1 MLVCLSEPIPVE
13 VVYAAVCC
21 LCCWCF
27 QSGETWCSVFSLCSL
42 RVLETCFHKSHR
54 QESYS
59 LVQDFCPYHSPCL
72 KSLCKGLKCV
82 AWQTTARFRIA
93 TKAHKRPK
101 ALQAYYIGDRISFA
115 TILGQSGTA
124 AVFCSKKQRL
134 AVMEFSE
141 DEVLSRPWTCYEL
154 TTPTC
159 FIYSLYSYHLYI
171 SLWYTYI
178 PLNSI
183 RPEPHKPGPYD
194 AKKISCFLDRSVPTD
209 WIRLGGSRHRSCNF
223 IVVKLWNP
231 FPWLF
236 WNFFLLDVAKKWH
249 KSHKPSG
256 RLNEPKTQG
265 HYNKLL
271 LRVSESVHDLA
282 SQQQL
287 RFATIRPVA
296 VVACIQRCRM
306 MQNALIFGTNR
317 NDSSRVLAGLF
328 GVSCRGLNNALSV
341 LQC

>member
-1 MLVCLSEPIPVE
+1 MPLFVVC
-13 VVYAAVCC
+13 VVDAFRVARHGVLYFHCAVCGC
-21 LCCWCF
+21 LKHA
-27 QSGETWCSVFSLCSL
+27 SII
-42 RVLETCFHKSHR
+42 FHKSHR
-54 QESYS
+54 QESCS

-183 RPEPHKPGPYD
+183 GPEPHKPGPYD

-296 VVACIQRCRM
+296 VVACIQNLCNKSKRLVTCPCRSLWSILPWTG
-306 MQNALIFGTNR
+306 QRLV
-317 NDSSRVLAGLF
+317 RVA
-328 GVSCRGLNNALSV
+328 V
-341 LQC
+341 LR